1 MPPLDPRLQ
10 RSGAQFLPDK
20 CVTALFPIS
29 TGAYKARS
37 RLLEMEFADEQIELF
52 AGEVG
57 AEQLDVDGEQM
68 SGFQKALQA
77 ITQALADDAGYLDRT
92 NAVLKQ
98 GGAVVSVDT
107 GDDEATVR
115 RAVAALKDAGGEDVQ
130 HWGQWRT
137 EQF

>member
-1 MPPLDPRLQ
+1 MPPLDPKLQ

-20 CVTALFPIS
+20 CVTALFPIA
-29 TGAYKARS
+29 TGAHDARR
-37 RLLEMEFADEQIELF
+37 RLLVMDFRDEQIELL
-52 AGEVG
+52 AGDVG
-57 AEQLDVDGEQM
+57 AKQLDVDGEQM

-107 GDDEATVR
+107 GDDEATVH
-115 RAVAALKDAGGEDVQ
+115 RAVAALKAAGGEDIQ